1 MFVIAV
7 GKSDIGRVLDSPV
20 PCIFFMQCQGEE
32 DICIVYNKILLD
44 LISEIKLCY
53 KTIAGSIAW
62 FDVPWIY
69 L

>member
-7 GKSDIGRVLDSPV
+7 DKSDIGRVLDNKV
-20 PCIFFMQCQGEE
+20 LCIFCMYCQGEE
-32 DICIVYNKILLD
+32 DICIVDNKILLD
-44 LISEIKLCY
+44 LISEIKLCD

-62 FDVPWIY
+62 FDVAWIY